1 MLIKSRL
8 RGVRAACFLLGISF
22 FSQMITAQDANIG
35 VVPVP
40 ESLRRPE
47 RGEAPRYPEDLVIG
61 ELGQGEAPQGAYLL
75 AQEILSAL
83 ARGRNDAPVLQRS
96 SLITEEILEEV
107 GSLGTRSYRIGG
119 GRYEPD
125 GSVSFLV
132 RFIGRTESITGE
144 LFVRFET
151 QSWLLDDLMLEEK
164 VPLSNLRDSYR
175 YDFTPYE
182 RFY

>member
-1 MLIKSRL
+1 MLIRSRL
-8 RGVRAACFLLGISF
+8 NGARTVCLLLGIVF
-22 FSQMITAQDANIG
+22 FPLLITAQDAYTS

-40 ESLRRPE
+40 ELLRMPE

-61 ELGQGEAPQGAYLL
+61 ELGQGGAPQGAYLY
-75 AQEILSAL
+75 AQELLSAL
-83 ARGRNDAPVLQRS
+83 AGGRNNAPVVQRS
-96 SLITEEILEEV
+96 SLITDEILEEI
-107 GSLGTRSYRIGG
+107 GSLSTRSYRIGG

-132 RFIGRTESITGE
+132 RFIGRMESITGE

-151 QSWLLDDLMLEEK
+151 SAWLLDDLILEEK
-164 VPLSNLRDSYR
+164 VPLSSLRDDYR
-175 YDFTPYE
+175 YDFSPYE